1 MVSPANFQ
9 ESARFRILKVLM
21 IVVACDGAC
30 TLLLPQLSLMK
41 YGIFLAILLV
51 AAGTFSVNL
60 SITTFPLYPL
70 GFLILGL
77 ISIFALVAGRADGE
91 AISYSSALFPM
102 LLVGLVVF
110 IPEDQSRLDI
120 EATTKFF
127 EIFSTAFVFM
137 HVVSQVVFLFW
148 EFVPED
154 WFSMTI
160 HENTFFAIFALCLSA
175 LQRRWRL
182 FCFLGSLVVI
192 SLIIRPSSTFI
203 AGLAIGLSIAFGFLL
218 QQRTLTMA
226 IGYTLLGVLMLFP
239 IIFIAMPDFT
249 NLIYGIEPMVKEG
262 LLGSTSNNSFRMV
275 VLELAREAILA
286 SHWATGQ
293 GFTGT
298 TNVDVASVIDGWETG
313 SAVGV
318 DLAAASYAPVHSD
331 FMIMLWQGG
340 ILGYSLFALSL
351 LGAVR
356 QIGRSLAVAEE
367 VQHGAATTLLRSLYI
382 LIVVFCTFIS
392 FNPILQKYSFSY
404 LFWFPLLVVTLACR
418 EVRSWKR

>member
-60 SITTFPLYPL
+60 SVTTFPLYPL
-70 GFLILGL
+70 GFLILGI

-192 SLIIRPSSTFI
+192 SLMIRPSSTFI

-226 IGYTLLGVLMLFP
+226 VGYTLLGVLMLFP

-275 VLELAREAILA
+275 VLELAREAILE

-298 TNVDVASVIDGWETG
+298 TNVNVASVIDGWETG
-313 SAVGV
+313 SAIGV
-318 DLAAASYAPVHSD
+318 DLAAASQAPVHSD

-356 QIGRSLAVAEE
+356 QIGRSLAIAEE
-367 VQHGAATTLLRSLYI
+367 TQHGAAITLLRSLYI

>member
-9 ESARFRILKVLM
+9 ESARFRLLKVLM
-21 IVVACDGAC
+21 IIVACDGAC
-30 TLLLPQLSLMK
+30 TLLLPQLSFLK

-70 GFLILGL
+70 GFLILAL

-91 AISYSSALFPM
+91 TISYSSALFPM

-120 EATTKFF
+120 DATTKFF
-127 EIFSTAFVFM
+127 EIFSAAFVLM
-137 HVVSQVVFLFW
+137 HVMSQVVFIFW
-148 EFVPED
+148 QFVPED

-192 SLIIRPSSTFI
+192 SLLIRPSSTFI

-218 QQRTLTMA
+218 QRRTLAMA
-226 IGYTLLGVLMLFP
+226 VGNALLGVLMLFP

-275 VLELAREAILA
+275 VLELAREAILE

-298 TNVDVASVIDGWETG
+298 TNVNVGSVIDGWETG
-313 SAVGV
+313 AEVGV
-318 DLAAASYAPVHSD
+318 DLAAASQAPVHSD

-367 VQHGAATTLLRSLYI
+367 IQHGAAITLLRSLYI

-418 EVRSWKR
+418 EVRLWKR